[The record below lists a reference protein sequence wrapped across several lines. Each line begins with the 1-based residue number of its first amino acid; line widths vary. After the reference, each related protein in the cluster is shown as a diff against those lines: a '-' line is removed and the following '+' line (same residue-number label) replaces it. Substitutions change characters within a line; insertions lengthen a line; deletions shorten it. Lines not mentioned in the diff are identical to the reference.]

1 VPKDLY
7 AEYTVLPGHEN
18 RVAEM
23 MRELIPL
30 VQAEPGNL
38 MFLAFTLA
46 EEPRKYFVMERYSD
60 DEAFRQHMAAEYG
73 QRFNAEIGEHIEG
86 DTTSLTWLEEFP
98 NQRKDE

>member
-1 VPKDLY
+1 MPRDLY
-7 AEYTVLPGHEN
+7 AEYTVLPGHEE

-46 EEPRKYFVMERYSD
+46 EQPRKYFVMERYSD

-73 QRFNAEIGEHIEG
+73 HRFNAEIGEHIEG
-86 DTTSLTWLEEFP
+86 DMTSLTWLEEFAHQ
-98 NQRKDE
+98 NEAA